1 MVAEISMRADRTNCD
16 FNFIPE
22 DSTPSMS
29 SRNSNLIL
37 DKSMAVTVFVTD
49 VVNGLRQ
56 SRIFV

>member
-1 MVAEISMRADRTNCD
+1 MVAETSLHADRTNCD

-22 DSTPSMS
+22 DSKPSMS

-37 DKSMAVTVFVTD
+37 DNSMTVTVFV
-49 VVNGLRQ
+49 VVDALRQ